1 MSQVPE
7 QPHANEVNSKT
18 KKKTSKH
25 KHAQKSPATSVPMG
39 TVAMGNVVSASTGQS
54 SGSGGSVS
62 VEHAKSHMSR
72 QSKASGKKH
81 GDKTAAGREL
91 ASVSM
96 PSAMASLPSQAALV
110 VVAKGS
116 AATERGGGG
125 GGGEGLMRGFHPVKT
140 VAADP
145 VLTARGEG
153 VAVEGGMV
161 NEVSVVQ
168 NQVEGY
174 HRRSR

>member
-1 MSQVPE
+1 MAQIPE
-7 QPHANEVNSKT
+7 QPTANEVNSKT

-25 KHAQKSPATSVPMG
+25 KHAQKSPATSVAMG
-39 TVAMGNVVSASTGQS
+39 TVAMGNVITTSTGQS
-54 SGSGGSVS
+54 PGSGGSVS
-62 VEHAKSHMSR
+62 VEHAKSHVSR
-72 QSKASGKKH
+72 QSKASAKKH
-81 GDKTAAGREL
+81 SDKTATGREL

-116 AATERGGGG
+116 AAMDRGGG

-174 HRRSR
+174 HRHSR